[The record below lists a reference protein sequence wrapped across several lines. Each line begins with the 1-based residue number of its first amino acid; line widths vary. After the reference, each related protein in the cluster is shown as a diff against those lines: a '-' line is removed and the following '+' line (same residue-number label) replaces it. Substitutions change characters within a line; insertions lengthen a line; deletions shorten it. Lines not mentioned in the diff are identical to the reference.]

1 MSLYKQTIKLI
12 PSYIALTKPGIIW
25 LLLVTTLPAMILAAN
40 QFPDFKLVCYTLI
53 GGTLAAGGANSMN
66 HYFDRDIDKI
76 MIRTSNRPLP
86 NNIFPD
92 SHALILGILLSTI
105 AIIFLY
111 YTVNPLATFITFLSI
126 FFYVVIYTSYLKRR
140 TVQNIVIGGAAGSTP
155 PMIGWIAVT
164 NEISIESIMLFLI
177 VFYWTPAHFWAL
189 SLLKE
194 ADYSKANVPMLP
206 VVVGKQQAC
215 KMILLYSL
223 ALICISIIFG
233 IIAQTSWIYF
243 SIAMPI
249 NILLLKYSIVLLKEY
264 SDQKARKLFLF
275 SIAYLVFLFGGM
287 AVDVLLSNLLFN

>member
-1 MSLYKQTIKLI
+1 
-12 PSYIALTKPGIIW
+12 
-25 LLLVTTLPAMILAAN
+25 
-40 QFPDFKLVCYTLI
+40 
-53 GGTLAAGGANSMN
+53 
-66 HYFDRDIDKI
+66 